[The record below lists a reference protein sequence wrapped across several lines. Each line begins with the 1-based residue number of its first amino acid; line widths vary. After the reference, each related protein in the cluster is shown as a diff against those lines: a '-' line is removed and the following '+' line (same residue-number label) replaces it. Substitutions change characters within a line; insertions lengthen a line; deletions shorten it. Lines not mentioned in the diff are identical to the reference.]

1 MGRTQQ
7 AEELESKIASQI
19 EIKASLQ
26 AAHLKEEQEKLPP
39 EIQYVLRVLLII
51 AERQMQLQHKRLE
64 SATSAVVCCLFSMSI
79 SKEMALFDSLL
90 DGWPIT
96 SLGNRMWL
104 ILLSG
109 RS

>member
-39 EIQYVLRVLLII
+39 EIQYVLRVLIDN
-51 AERQMQLQHKRLE
+51 RR
-64 SATSAVVCCLFSMSI
+64 ATNATPAQKTRICNICGGMLSI
-79 SKEMALFDSLL
+79 FDV
-90 DGWPIT
+90 DQ
-96 SLGNRMWL
+96 
-104 ILLSG
+104 
-109 RS
+109 